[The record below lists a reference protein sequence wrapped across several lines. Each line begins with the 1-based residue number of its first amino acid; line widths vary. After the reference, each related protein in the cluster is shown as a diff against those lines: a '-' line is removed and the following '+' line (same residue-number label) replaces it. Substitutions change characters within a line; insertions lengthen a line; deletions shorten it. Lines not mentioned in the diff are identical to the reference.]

1 MTVSVLI
8 PGREDR
14 LPRYAAAIRRQGG
27 CPRFGASG
35 GDCAGLLLPGGG
47 DLDPALYG
55 QPDRGSHP
63 GDLRHD
69 RLELALAR
77 EFLAAGKPVLGI
89 CRGLQVVNVAL
100 GGTLVQD
107 LPGHSQQAG
116 ADRVHPVTAV
126 VGSLAAAL
134 WGRRFWVNSAHH
146 QAAARPGTGLRVTAR
161 ADDGTVE
168 ALEGEWLP
176 VWAFQWHPERM
187 APPLLP
193 DGGPLFAFFL
203 GKCRE
208 KLEETP

>member
-1 MTVSVLI
+1 MSVSILI

-27 CPRFGASG
+27 HPRFGEAG
-35 GDCAGLLLPGGG
+35 ADCAGLLLPGGG

-55 QPDRGSHP
+55 QPDLGSRP
-63 GDLRHD
+63 GDARQD

-77 EFLAAGKPVLGI
+77 EFLTAGKPVLGI

-116 ADRVHPVTAV
+116 ADRVHPVTVAE
-126 VGSLAAAL
+126 GSLAAAL

-146 QAAARPGTGLRVTAR
+146 QAAAKPGAGLRITAL

-168 ALEGEWLP
+168 ALEGTGRP

-187 APPLLP
+187 TPPLLP

-203 GKCRE
+203 EKCRE
-208 KLEETP
+208 KLTETP

>member
-27 CPRFGASG
+27 CPRFAETG

-63 GDLRHD
+63 GDLRQD
-69 RLELALAR
+69 RLELALVR

-89 CRGLQVVNVAL
+89 CRGLQVINVAL

-107 LPGHSQQAG
+107 LPGHSQQSG
-116 ADRVHPVTAV
+116 ADRIHPVTAAE
-126 VGSLAAAL
+126 GSLAAEL

-146 QAAARPGTGLRVTAR
+146 QAVARPGTGLRITAL
-161 ADDGTVE
+161 AVDSTVE
-168 ALEGEWLP
+168 ALEGERLP

-187 APPLLP
+187 TPPLLP

-203 GKCRE
+203 RKCRE
-208 KLEETP
+208 KLA

>member
-1 MTVSVLI
+1 MTVSILI

-27 CPRFGASG
+27 CPRFGEIADG
-35 GDCAGLLLPGGG
+35 CAGLLLPGGG
-47 DLDPALYG
+47 DLAPALYG
-55 QPDRGSHP
+55 QPDLGSHP
-63 GDLRHD
+63 GDLRQD

-116 ADRVHPVTAV
+116 RDQVHPVTAAE
-126 VGSLAAAL
+126 GSLAAAL
-134 WGRRFWVNSAHH
+134 WGRRFRVNSAHH

-161 ADDGTVE
+161 APDGTVE
-168 ALEGEWLP
+168 ALEGETLP

-203 GKCRE
+203 RKCRE
-208 KLEETP
+208 KLTETS

>member
-1 MTVSVLI
+1 MSVSILI

-14 LPRYAAAIRRQGG
+14 LTRYAAAIRRQGG
-27 CPRFGASG
+27 CPRFGTAG
-35 GDCAGLLLPGGG
+35 RECAGLLLPGGG

-55 QPDRGSHP
+55 APNAGSHP
-63 GDLRHD
+63 GDPEQD
-69 RLELALAR
+69 RLELALTW

-107 LPGHSQQAG
+107 LPGHSQREG
-116 ADRVHPVTAV
+116 IDRIHPVTAAE
-126 VGSLAAAL
+126 GALAAAL

-146 QAAARPGTGLRVTAR
+146 QAAAQPGTGLRITAR

-168 ALEGEWLP
+168 ALEGGALP

-203 GKCRE
+203 RKCRE